1 MRMRCVI
8 DALSEMAIA
17 ILSLHNPQTQKH
29 GPQTQKH
36 GLTAELSDRRSAITQ
51 PDNITFRPLQ

>member
-17 ILSLHNPQTQKH
+17 ILSLHN
-29 GPQTQKH
+29 PQTQKH

>member
-17 ILSLHNPQTQKH
+17 ILSLHNPQTQK
-29 GPQTQKH
+29 PQTQKH